1 MEGNISYHFYSE
13 RGCDDSFSYMYLQGL
28 KIRSKLMTRTWVL
41 EINIITSGYTNWALV
56 KY

>member
-1 MEGNISYHFYSE
+1 MEGDISYHFYSE